1 MGALESV
8 EHNLHHAIEADQ
20 RICDDI
26 KRVMGDK
33 EDAELLWSQCEQ
45 QLADKQAYR
54 DQLRDRVLDAESALG
69 NARAEY
75 KNVLD
80 MCNLFEND
88 SKNIQSEIEQTN
100 VPLDVI
106 SDKKENGMGALGR
119 LDEDL
124 SKLVVEDG
132 KKIEH
137 DEQYVTDRIKQ
148 IKSDLKQIESGAG
161 MGGEKEQSIKKQE
174 RLIKQRLET
183 LDIKL
188 SKLDCAKMGM
198 VDAKRSLKAMGTAC
212 GLTEED
218 TAPRDVQSKF
228 VEAVSNL
235 KSAKADKSKIKSEV
249 RKISNALLLAGGEKR
264 RSLKK
269 NLETKKSDLKKA
281 EVAVEKVKSE
291 LNAAKID
298 KKREPTRI
306 RAANR
311 ELTRIKEKQTEL
323 LANLSEKEKQT
334 NIAERDV
341 ESANRVFN
349 EARAELGEIRRIV
362 ANSKNL
368 DIERQ
373 EMLKGLEQEGKNL
386 EQIKTRKS
394 QIERSDEMSS
404 SKKNVSDQLNG
415 IEDEE
420 RELKTKL
427 GYLKSEE
434 DSILHDLEETRKEL
448 VEREKDVGEKENF
461 LTKERSDLE
470 NAEESVKI
478 EESGLKSAVGE
489 VKTADDEISQV
500 ISRILA
506 TKSELAATADGFE
519 RTLMQELKVAQNT
532 AKELEQLTRELEE
545 SKQQELESM
554 RAELSQTSGEDLE
567 RLTRELEESQNAI
580 RELEESKQQE
590 LELVRSEL
598 ETSQNAAKE
607 LEESKQHEI
616 ESMRAELSQ
625 TSVGDLEQLTRE
637 LETAQNE
644 IVELK
649 SRQDRLLSELET
661 DHTKLSDATTEIAR
675 LHELQE
681 TQGAEA
687 TTQSTV
693 DTQDAKKLLTV
704 LDGLLEHLPPDLIE
718 KFANSDDYVLYEKVL
733 DGYGV

>member
-1 MGALESV
+1 MGALEPV
-8 EHNLHHAIEADQ
+8 EHNLHHAIEEDQ
-20 RICDDI
+20 QICDDI

-33 EDAELLWSQCEQ
+33 EGAELLWSQCEQ
-45 QLADKQAYR
+45 QLADKQAYH
-54 DQLRDRVLDAESALG
+54 DQIRGRVLDAESALG
-69 NARAEY
+69 DARAEY

-88 SKNIQSEIEQTN
+88 LKNIRSEIEQTN
-100 VPLDVI
+100 APLEVI

-119 LDEDL
+119 LDENL

-137 DEQYVTDRIKQ
+137 DEQYVTSRIKQ
-148 IKSDLKQIESGAG
+148 IKSDLKQIGSGTG
-161 MGGEKEQSIKKQE
+161 TDGEKEQPIEKQE

-183 LDIKL
+183 LDTKL
-188 SKLDCAKMGM
+188 SKLDRAKIEMA
-198 VDAKRSLKAMGTAC
+198 DAKRSLKAMMTAC

-218 TAPRDVQSKF
+218 TVPRDVQSGI
-228 VEAVSNL
+228 VEAESNL
-235 KSAKADKSKIKSEV
+235 KSAKADKSKIRSEV

-269 NLETKKSDLKKA
+269 NLETKKSDLERA
-281 EVAVEKVKSE
+281 EFAVEKVKSE

-298 KKREPTRI
+298 KKREPTRV

-311 ELTRIKEKQTEL
+311 ELARIKEKQTEL
-323 LANLSEKEKQT
+323 AANLREKEKQT

-349 EARAELGEIRRIV
+349 EARAELGEIRWAV
-362 ANSKNL
+362 TNSKNL
-368 DIERQ
+368 DAERQ
-373 EMLKGLEQEGKNL
+373 KMLKDLEREEKNF

-394 QIERSDEMSS
+394 QIEQSDEMSS
-404 SKKNVSDQLNG
+404 SRKNMADQLNC

-420 RELKTKL
+420 RELKTKR

-448 VEREKDVGEKENF
+448 AEREKNVMEKENF
-461 LTKERSDLE
+461 LTNDRSDLKNVE
-470 NAEESVKI
+470 GMVKI
-478 EESGLKSAVGE
+478 EESGLKSAVDE
-489 VKTADDEISQV
+489 VKTVDDEISQV
-500 ISRILA
+500 ISRILT
-506 TKSELAATADGFE
+506 TKSELATTADGFE

-545 SKQQELESM
+545 SKYQELESM
-554 RAELSQTSGEDLE
+554 KSELETSQNAAKELEESKQRELESIRAELSQTSGEDLE
-567 RLTRELEESQNAI
+567 RLTRELE
-580 RELEESKQQE
+580 
-590 LELVRSEL
+590 
-598 ETSQNAAKE
+598 T
-607 LEESKQHEI
+607 
-616 ESMRAELSQ
+616 
-625 TSVGDLEQLTRE
+625 T
-637 LETAQNE
+637 QNE

-649 SRQDRLLSELET
+649 SRQDPLLSELET
-661 DHTKLSDATTEIAR
+661 VRKNLSDATTEIAR
-675 LHELQE
+675 LHELRE
-681 TQGAEA
+681 TPGAEV

-693 DTQDAKKLLTV
+693 DTQDTKKLLAV

>member
-1 MGALESV
+1 MGALGSV

-33 EDAELLWSQCEQ
+33 EDAELHWSQCEQ

-88 SKNIQSEIEQTN
+88 SKNIRSEIEQTN
-100 VPLDVI
+100 VPLDAI
-106 SDKKENGMGALGR
+106 SDKKENGMGVLGR

-148 IKSDLKQIESGAG
+148 IKSDLKQIESDAE
-161 MGGEKEQSIKKQE
+161 MEGEKEQSIKKQE

-198 VDAKRSLKAMGTAC
+198 VDAKRSLKAMRTAG

-249 RKISNALLLAGGEKR
+249 RKISNALLLTGGEKR

-269 NLETKKSDLKKA
+269 NLETKKSDLKRA

-323 LANLSEKEKQT
+323 SANLSEKEKQT

-349 EARAELGEIRRIV
+349 EARAELGEIRWAV
-362 ANSKNL
+362 NNSKNL
-368 DIERQ
+368 DAERQ
-373 EMLKGLEQEGKNL
+373 EMLKDLEQEGKNL

-404 SKKNVSDQLNG
+404 SMKNVADQLNG

-420 RELKTKL
+420 RELKIKL

-448 VEREKDVGEKENF
+448 VERENDVSEKENF

-470 NAEESVKI
+470 NVEESVKL

-532 AKELEQLTRELEE
+532 AKELEQLTH
-545 SKQQELESM
+545 
-554 RAELSQTSGEDLE
+554 
-567 RLTRELEESQNAI
+567 
-580 RELEESKQQE
+580 ELEESKQQE
-590 LELVRSEL
+590 LELV
-598 ETSQNAAKE
+598 
-607 LEESKQHEI
+607 
-616 ESMRAELSQ
+616 RAELSQ
-625 TSVGDLEQLTRE
+625 TSVGDLEQLTHE

-649 SRQDRLLSELET
+649 SRQDLLLSELET
-661 DHTKLSDATTEIAR
+661 DRTKLSDATTEIAR

-687 TTQSTV
+687 ITQSTV

>member
-88 SKNIQSEIEQTN
+88 LKNIRSEIEQTN
-100 VPLDVI
+100 VPLDAI

-124 SKLVVEDG
+124 SKLVVKDG

-148 IKSDLKQIESGAG
+148 IKSDLKQMESGAG

-218 TAPRDVQSKF
+218 TAPRDIQSKF

-323 LANLSEKEKQT
+323 SANLSEKEKQT

-349 EARAELGEIRRIV
+349 EARAELGEIQWAV
-362 ANSKNL
+362 NNSKNL

-373 EMLKGLEQEGKNL
+373 EMLKDLEQEEKNL

-404 SKKNVSDQLNG
+404 SKKNVADQLNG

-448 VEREKDVGEKENF
+448 AEREKDVMENENF

-545 SKQQELESM
+545 SKQQELE
-554 RAELSQTSGEDLE
+554 
-567 RLTRELEESQNAI
+567 
-580 RELEESKQQE
+580 
-590 LELVRSEL
+590 LVRSEL
-598 ETSQNAAKE
+598 ETSQNATKE
-607 LEESKQHEI
+607 LKESKQHEI
-616 ESMRAELSQ
+616 KSMRAELSQ
-625 TSVGDLEQLTRE
+625 TSVGDFEQLTRE

-675 LHELQE
+675 LHELHE